1 MGAGSGEPGAGSGE
15 SHSKGCT
22 LVALAMRSWAISL
35 LLLLVAFPA
44 GAARTVTVDQL
55 RQILADAHGHS
66 DAKLA
71 GDLSDLEPTER
82 ISAAT
87 LAQFEGEVSG
97 PRSREALVELAD
109 ASAFLPLADSEVLKQ
124 PSPDPAGF
132 RKIIDNVIQYLG
144 KSIPNLPNFL
154 ATRETLHFEDSP
166 WREEIDNSRVIGT
179 GNVTQSVGGAHITI
193 GEPYWLAMYSAGKTS
208 GQVTYR
214 DGREVAA
221 TAAVSE
227 REVERVGL
235 TTKGEFGPI
244 LAIVVSDA
252 LHNKLYWDHW
262 EPGEG
267 GPVAVFRYTVPQSGS
282 HYTVNYPSESGVKL
296 ISPGYHG
303 LLALDPET
311 GAVMRLTIV
320 ADMQAPFQLIQVG
333 IAVEYG
339 PVHLGDKT
347 FICPLHAV
355 ALSRQPAEETQSV
368 SPPLRTCL
376 NDVTFTSYH
385 LFHADA
391 RIQPAN
397 PGP

>member
-1 MGAGSGEPGAGSGE
+1 
-15 SHSKGCT
+15 
-22 LVALAMRSWAISL
+22 MRSGAISL
-35 LLLLVAFPA
+35 LLLLLPLPA
-44 GAARTVTVDQL
+44 CAARTVTVDQI
-55 RQILADAHGHS
+55 RHILADAHGYS

-82 ISAAT
+82 LSAAT
-87 LAQFEGEVSG
+87 LAQFEAELPG
-97 PRSREALVELAD
+97 PRSREALLELAD
-109 ASAFLPLADSEVLKQ
+109 ASAFLPLPYSENLNQ
-124 PSPDPAGF
+124 PAPDAAGF

-144 KSIPNLPNFL
+144 KSMPNLPNFL

-166 WREEIDNSRVIGT
+166 WREEIDNSRSVGAN
-179 GNVTQSVGGAHITI
+179 NVTQSVGNAHITI

-208 GQVTYR
+208 GQVTYH
-214 DGREVAA
+214 DGREVPA

-227 REVERVGL
+227 REVERIGL
-235 TTKGEFGPI
+235 TTRGEFGPI

-262 EPGEG
+262 EPGDG

-311 GAVMRLTIV
+311 GAVLRLTIV

-339 PVHLGDKT
+339 LVHLGDKT
-347 FICPLHAV
+347 YICPLHAV

-368 SPPLRTCL
+368 TPPLRTCL
-376 NDVTFTSYH
+376 NDVVFTSYH

-391 RIQPAN
+391 RVLPSTHE
-397 PGP
+397 P

>member
-1 MGAGSGEPGAGSGE
+1 
-15 SHSKGCT
+15 
-22 LVALAMRSWAISL
+22 MRARAISL
-35 LLLLVAFPA
+35 LLLLLPLPAF
-44 GAARTVTVDQL
+44 AARTVTVDQL
-55 RQILADAHGHS
+55 RHIVADARGNS

-71 GDLSDLEPTER
+71 SEFSDLELTER
-82 ISAAT
+82 VSAAT
-87 LAQFEGEVSG
+87 LAALEAGLPG
-97 PRSREALVELAD
+97 TRSREALIELAD
-109 ASAFLPLADSEVLKQ
+109 ASAFLPLPAAEILNQ
-124 PSPDPAGF
+124 PSPDAAGF
-132 RKIIDNVIQYLG
+132 HKIIDNVIQYLG
-144 KSIPNLPNFL
+144 KNIPNLPNFL

-166 WREEIDNSRVIGT
+166 WREEIDNSRVTGT
-179 GNVTQSVGGAHITI
+179 GNVTQSVGSAHITI

-214 DGREVAA
+214 DGREVPT

-227 REVERVGL
+227 RELERVGL

-252 LHNKLYWDHW
+252 LRNKLYWDHW
-262 EPGEG
+262 EAGDG
-267 GPVAVFRYTVPQSGS
+267 GPVAVFRYVVPQAGS

-303 LLALDPET
+303 SLALDPET

-376 NDVTFTSYH
+376 NDVIFTSYH

>member
-1 MGAGSGEPGAGSGE
+1 MLFS
-15 SHSKGCT
+15 
-22 LVALAMRSWAISL
+22 ISE
-35 LLLLVAFPA
+35 
-44 GAARTVTVDQL
+44 
-55 RQILADAHGHS
+55 
-66 DAKLA
+66 K
-71 GDLSDLEPTER
+71 
-82 ISAAT
+82 
-87 LAQFEGEVSG
+87 
-97 PRSREALVELAD
+97 
-109 ASAFLPLADSEVLKQ
+109 AFLTYLTFLRRARRCISRTLRGGRR
-124 PSPDPAGF
+124 SITRASLGPD
-132 RKIIDNVIQYLG
+132 
-144 KSIPNLPNFL
+144 
-154 ATRETLHFEDSP
+154 
-166 WREEIDNSRVIGT
+166 
-179 GNVTQSVGGAHITI
+179 NVTQSVGSAHITI

-227 REVERVGL
+227 REVERIGL

-262 EPGEG
+262 EPGDG

-347 FICPLHAV
+347 YICPLHAV

-368 SPPLRTCL
+368 VAASAHLSQRRDFHELPSFPRRRSHPTRQPWAVIFGILLWLR
-376 NDVTFTSYH
+376 
-385 LFHADA
+385 
-391 RIQPAN
+391 R
-397 PGP
+397 